1 MDKRNRGKHHLL
13 PLVHYGGIHM
23 AGKSVP
29 KVKQKLDKKRSC
41 AFFSVPSSGNFNNC
55 YFLSST
61 LFFDTVGLSFRK
73 WNGMFGAVKQ
83 WVGLENYQKIFSDN
97 LFWNAMLNSVYFMI
111 GGFVILMP
119 LSFGLAML
127 VTAKIKGNRILQN
140 LLLPSEYVR
149 NNSSSPDV
157 DIYVKSELWYL

>member
-1 MDKRNRGKHHLL
+1 
-13 PLVHYGGIHM
+13 M

-29 KVKQKLDKKRSC
+29 KVKQKLDKKDLTLSL
-41 AFFSVPSSGNFNNC
+41 AFLLPAILITVIFVIYPV
-55 YFLSST
+55 
-61 LFFDTVGLSFRK
+61 FDTVGLSFRK
-73 WNGMFGAVKQ
+73 WNGMFGAAKQ
-83 WVGLENYQKIFSDN
+83 WVGLENYQKIFSDK

-127 VTAKIKGNRILQN
+127 VTAKIKGTGFFRTCYF
-140 LLLPSEYVR
+140 LPNMLGTTAVA
-149 NNSSSPDV
+149 PDV

>member
-1 MDKRNRGKHHLL
+1 
-13 PLVHYGGIHM
+13 M

-29 KVKQKLDKKRSC
+29 KVKQKLDKKDLALSL
-41 AFFSVPSSGNFNNC
+41 AFLLPAILITVIFVIYPV
-55 YFLSST
+55 
-61 LFFDTVGLSFRK
+61 FDTVGLSFRK
-73 WNGMFGAVKQ
+73 WNGMFGAAKQ

-127 VTAKIKGNRILQN
+127 VTAKNQGNRILQN

>member
-1 MDKRNRGKHHLL
+1 
-13 PLVHYGGIHM
+13 
-23 AGKSVP
+23 
-29 KVKQKLDKKRSC
+29 
-41 AFFSVPSSGNFNNC
+41 
-55 YFLSST
+55 
-61 LFFDTVGLSFRK
+61 
-73 WNGMFGAVKQ
+73 MFGAAKQ
-83 WVGLENYQKIFSDN
+83 WVGLENYQKIFSDK

-127 VTAKIKGNRILQN
+127 VTAKDQGNRILQN